1 MEKKV
6 GRYAISNLTLYLLIA
21 YGIGYMTRFLMP
33 ELLQWLTLEP
43 GLILK
48 GQIWRIVS
56 WIFVAPAEK
65 PIYFLLMVW
74 LYYSLGT
81 TLERTWGTFR
91 YNVYIISGM
100 LFTVIGA
107 FVLYGVLCA
116 TYDAAFIGGQTLLL
130 TGSGLFS
137 VSYIYMSIFL
147 AFAVTYP
154 DMEVLLY
161 FIIPIKMKWMAWV
174 YGAIIVYN
182 MISYVRVGLWV
193 MAVPIL
199 ASLLNFVLFFF
210 SNRNMHRYN
219 PKEVHRRRE
228 FKKAMAQ
235 SRVNPATG
243 GITKHKCAIC
253 GRTEKDD
260 PNLEF
265 RFCSKCNGN
274 YEYCQD
280 HLFTHQ
286 HVK

>member
-1 MEKKV
+1 MLSWFDKMEKKV

-154 DMEVLLY
+154 DQNEMDGACIRGDDLVWNYFRQHGNENRDHCIDFKLY
-161 FIIPIKMKWMAWV
+161 YILFINAQFEQVFTERTGPQGKVQTAV
-174 YGAIIVYN
+174 GA
-182 MISYVRVGLWV
+182 SYDICQRSKT
-193 MAVPIL
+193 
-199 ASLLNFVLFFF
+199 SLCGM
-210 SNRNMHRYN
+210 RTDG
-219 PKEVHRRRE
+219 
-228 FKKAMAQ
+228 
-235 SRVNPATG
+235 TG
-243 GITKHKCAIC
+243 
-253 GRTEKDD
+253 
-260 PNLEF
+260 
-265 RFCSKCNGN
+265 
-274 YEYCQD
+274 
-280 HLFTHQ
+280 
-286 HVK
+286 

>member
-1 MEKKV
+1 MLSWFDKMEKKV

-137 VSYIYMSIFL
+137 VSYIICRSFGIRGNLSGYGSVIVFYYSDQNEMDGACIRVMILYGIISGSMVTRIAIIASIL
-147 AFAVTYP
+147 N
-154 DMEVLLY
+154 
-161 FIIPIKMKWMAWV
+161 FII
-174 YGAIIVYN
+174 
-182 MISYVRVGLWV
+182 
-193 MAVPIL
+193 
-199 ASLLNFVLFFF
+199 FFL
-210 SNRNMHRYN
+210 STRNLSRYS
-219 PKEVHRRRE
+219 PKERARKAKFKQQSAPHMTYANGARHR
-228 FKKAMAQ
+228 
-235 SRVNPATG
+235 
-243 GITKHKCAIC
+243 CAVC
-253 GRTEKDD
+253 GRTELDD
-260 PNLEF
+260 PCLEF

-280 HLFTHQ
+280 HLFTHE

>member
-1 MEKKV
+1 MLSWFDRMEKKV

-161 FIIPIKMKWMAWV
+161 FIIPIKMKWMGLV
-174 YGAIIVYN
+174 YGVMILYGIISGSMVTRIAII
-182 MISYVRVGLWV
+182 
-193 MAVPIL
+193 
-199 ASLLNFVLFFF
+199 ASILNFIIFFL
-210 SNRNMHRYN
+210 STRNLSRYS
-219 PKEVHRRRE
+219 PKERARKAKFKQQSAPHMTYANGARHR
-228 FKKAMAQ
+228 
-235 SRVNPATG
+235 
-243 GITKHKCAIC
+243 CAVC
-253 GRTEKDD
+253 GRTELDD
-260 PNLEF
+260 PCLEF

-280 HLFTHQ
+280 HLFTHE